1 MRIFDMIGLL
11 TPDLEPQQTK
21 IHLAGW
27 NGINDPLDEFV
38 AGRFEEWQRWQTQ
51 KNFERPFVLSLIRL
65 AERDRWLF
73 AGLHRVQ
80 GPCVLGPDPLDG
92 SKQCWRYP
100 TEEDPGPSELTG
112 RLVAH
117 FARPGR
123 QSYLV
128 AEKWIDQITL
138 AEVYPRRL
146 SIGEFPGFRAVDLS
160 FDELQLVA
168 GQGLESWR
176 SALSN
181 VAGVYLI
188 SDGSSGRLYVGSA
201 SGAGGI
207 WQRWCDYATTGH
219 GGNVE
224 LRALAAADGVAR
236 AHGFRFS
243 VLEIADIHTGEAEV
257 LAREAHWKRVLLSR
271 RHGLNGN

>member
-1 MRIFDMIGLL
+1 MRIFDMIRLL
-11 TPDLEPQQTK
+11 APDLDPHKTK
-21 IHLAGW
+21 IHLASW
-27 NGINDPLDEFV
+27 NGVHFPLDEFL

-51 KNFERPFVLSLIRL
+51 KNFERPFVIALIKL

-73 AGLHRVQ
+73 GGLHK
-80 GPCVLGPDPLDG
+80 VLGSCMIASDPNEPAR
-92 SKQCWRYP
+92 QFWRYP
-100 TEEDPGPSELTG
+100 TEEVSACSHLTG
-112 RLVAH
+112 RLVAQ
-117 FARPGR
+117 FTRPGR

-128 AEKWIDQITL
+128 AENWHDQITL

-146 SIGEFPGFRAVDLS
+146 SIGEFPGFRSVDLT
-160 FDELQLVA
+160 FDELQLVV

-176 SALSN
+176 SALSS

-188 SDGSSGRLYVGSA
+188 SDGTSGRLYVGSA

-207 WQRWCDYATTGH
+207 WQRWSDYAATGH

-224 LRALAAADGVAR
+224 LRTLVNGDGRDR
-236 AHGFRFS
+236 AKPFRFS
-243 VLEIADIHTGEAEV
+243 VLEIADVHTGEADV

-271 RHGLNGN
+271 EHGLNGN